1 MSASTTIATG
11 TYTLDTTRSTI
22 NVSHKAMWGLA
33 TVKGTFAAQSGTAEV
48 HDHDSASG
56 TVTIDAASLDTANAK
71 RDEHLRS
78 DRFFDTAH
86 HPTISVT
93 VRGATLGPDGT
104 TVSVD
109 TQITIRG
116 VTRPQTLTATITEA
130 TPDAVTLSTRFE
142 VDRTSY
148 GLSWNW
154 AGMLRGPATMTA
166 TLRFTRS

>member
-1 MSASTTIATG
+1 MSTPTVIATG

-22 NVSHKAMWGLA
+22 SVSHKAMWGLA
-33 TVKGTFAAQSGTAEV
+33 TVQGTFVAQSGGAEV
-48 HDHDSASG
+48 HDDESASG
-56 TVTIDAASLDTANAK
+56 TVTIGAASLDTANAK

-86 HPTISVT
+86 HPTISVA
-93 VRGATLGPDGT
+93 VRGATLGADGK
-104 TVSVD
+104 TVSID
-109 TQITIRG
+109 AQLTIRG
-116 VTRPQTLTATITEA
+116 VTRPQTLTATITET

-142 VDRTSY
+142 VDRTAY

-154 AGMLRGPATMTA
+154 AGMLRGPAVLTA